1 MRILGVDPG
10 TWRTGVGIIET
21 QGNRYQLV
29 HTEVITVRE
38 KQEKISGRLLQI
50 YRKLSE
56 AIKTHRPE
64 VVALENVFYG
74 KDITAMVK
82 VGEARACA
90 MLAAAEAGLE
100 VLEYAPTRVKQA
112 VSGNGRAT
120 KEQVQH
126 MIKTLLGLKTLP
138 FPDSAD
144 ALAIAIC
151 HIHFSN
157 TIRLTGQSGVKKI
170 SFEERVKMALKKEK
184 CTIIYQDDL
193 LKKQPLR

>member
-10 TWRTGVGIIET
+10 TWRTGIGIIET
-21 QGNRYQLV
+21 QGNKYQLI

-50 YRKLSE
+50 HRRLTE
-56 AIKTHRPE
+56 TIKTYRPE
-64 VVALENVFYG
+64 VLALENIFYG

-90 MLAAAEAGLE
+90 MLAAAEAGIE
-100 VLEYAPTRVKQA
+100 VLEYPPARVKQA

-151 HIHFSN
+151 HVHFAHTLKLSEQGGA
-157 TIRLTGQSGVKKI
+157 RKV
-170 SFEERVKMALKKEK
+170 SFEERVKLALKN
-184 CTIIYQDDL
+184 Q
-193 LKKQPLR
+193 